1 MTSLDQ
7 TVGKTARLL
16 AKRRRLGSAEQGT
29 TECNLDGGLWNCNPV
44 TKRADLLDLCSI
56 LLKTSLDAVRPV
68 CGTAACR
75 ARDRI
80 LRSGG
85 AESTPMRWWRLRR
98 MGASG
103 LGLFALLLQLFL
115 SFGHLHSRD
124 VFVPRAP
131 ASADA
136 QAALGKS
143 PSAPGQEQIPSGIP
157 DDNCPICA
165 TMHMA
170 ASGLLPPPPSVVGP
184 VELAHVLRQV
194 LIEEFNF
201 GVRRHIL
208 FQTRA
213 PPFA

>member
-1 MTSLDQ
+1 MIWLNQ
-7 TVGKTARLL
+7 TIGKTARLL
-16 AKRRRLGSAEQGT
+16 AKRGRACSAQQDT
-29 TECNLDGGLWNCNPV
+29 TGCNLDGGLCDGNPV
-44 TKRADLLDLCSI
+44 TKPAGLLDLCSL

-68 CGTAACR
+68 CRDAACR
-75 ARDRI
+75 ARGWI

-98 MGASG
+98 MGTSG

-124 VFVPRAP
+124 LFVPRAP
-131 ASADA
+131 AAADA
-136 QAALGKS
+136 QAAISKS

-165 TMHMA
+165 TMHLA

-184 VELAHVLRQV
+184 AEFAHLLHRAF
-194 LIEEFNF
+194 IEEFEL
-201 GVRRHIL
+201 GVRRHTL